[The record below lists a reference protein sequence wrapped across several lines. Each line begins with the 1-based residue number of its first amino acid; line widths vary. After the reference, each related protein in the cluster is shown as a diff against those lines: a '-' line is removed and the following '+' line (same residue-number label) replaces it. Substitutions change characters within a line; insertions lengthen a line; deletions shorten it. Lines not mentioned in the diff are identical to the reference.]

1 MTTVKTA
8 KYTDIHEKNQFYVV
22 IENNGKRKVINVGER
37 TFNEVNGVIDDT
49 PAVTKQLKLEENGKG
64 GTKK

>member
-22 IENNGKRKVINVGER
+22 IQNNEKRKVINVGEK
-37 TFNEVNGVIDDT
+37 TFNEVNAVIDET
-49 PAVTKQLKLEENGKG
+49 PAETKQLKLEENGKG